1 MGYLVR
7 QAQQR
12 ANMNNKKEPLMKTK
26 RLLTVFCVMASILVV
41 ASLASTRVQAEEI
54 TLYWASFV
62 PNTRPP
68 ASGVQ
73 QLFFEK
79 VNERAKGELVIK
91 YRGGPETIPPFDL
104 GKAVQKGV
112 VDIGIAPVG
121 FYEPIAP
128 GIGGA
133 ALTQISLKE
142 ERKPGGGYDYLN
154 ELHKAGG
161 LFYLGRGTVSKGG
174 YFYLWLNKKVEKPED
189 FKKIRI
195 GSATGSRAAVVGWGA
210 AHVSLGMSE
219 YYEAM
224 ERGVADG
231 IAGVPLT
238 TYVSM
243 GIHEVTKYCVD
254 HPYWQSTVAVFMN
267 LDSWNKLPQHLQKL
281 IMKAQIEAE
290 KDYIRLDAE
299 ETAAARQKATA
310 AGVEFYKFAPDIAK
324 WFLDTAYNATWDYQM
339 ERFPQQT
346 PKLRELLSK

>member
-1 MGYLVR
+1 
-7 QAQQR
+7 
-12 ANMNNKKEPLMKTK
+12 MNNKG
-26 RLLTVFCVMASILVV
+26 LLTVLRSIPLILVFV
-41 ASLASTRVQAEEI
+41 TVLVMVPCVKPAPAAEPI
-54 TLYWASFV
+54 VLNWATFV

-73 QLFFEK
+73 RLFIDK
-79 VNERAKGELVIK
+79 VNEGAKGELVIK
-91 YRGGPETIPPFDL
+91 YRGGPETIKPFDL

-112 VDIGIAPVG
+112 VDIGVAPVG

-133 ALTQISLKE
+133 ALTQLTLEK

-161 LFYLGRGTVSKGG
+161 LFYLGRGTFSKED

-210 AHVSLGMSE
+210 VHVSIGMGE
-219 YYEAM
+219 YFEAM
-224 ERGVADG
+224 ERGVVDG

-267 LDSWNKLPQHLQKL
+267 LDSWNKLPKHLQKL
-281 IMKAQIEAE
+281 IMECQIQAE
-290 KDYIRLDAE
+290 KDYIPLDAE
-299 ETAAARQKATA
+299 ERAAARQKAKA
-310 AGVEFYKFAPDIAK
+310 AGLEFYKLAPGIAK
-324 WFLDTAYNATWDYQM
+324 WFLDTAYNATWGYQM
-339 ERFPQQT
+339 KRFPKET
-346 PKLRELLSK
+346 PRLKELLSKQ

>member
-1 MGYLVR
+1 M
-7 QAQQR
+7 
-12 ANMNNKKEPLMKTK
+12 KKAALLMVLGFISVVLMVGMATS
-26 RLLTVFCVMASILVV
+26 TGVFAGPIQLN
-41 ASLASTRVQAEEI
+41 
-54 TLYWASFV
+54 WAAFV
-62 PNTRPP
+62 PNTNPP

-73 QLFFEK
+73 QLFIDK

-112 VDIGIAPVG
+112 VDIGMAPVG

-133 ALTQISLKE
+133 QLTQLTLEE

-154 ELHKAGG
+154 ELHRAGG
-161 LFYLGRGTVSKGG
+161 LFYLGRGTFSRED

-189 FKKIRI
+189 FKKIQI

-210 AHVSLGMSE
+210 VHVSLRMGE
-219 YYEAM
+219 YFQAM

-267 LDSWNKLPQHLQKL
+267 LDSWNKLPKNLKEL
-281 IMKAQIEAE
+281 IMECQIEAE
-290 KDYIRLDAE
+290 KDFMALDVKDRALARKKAE
-299 ETAAARQKATA
+299 T
-310 AGVEFYKFAPDIAK
+310 AGVEFYKLAPDIAK

-339 ERFPQQT
+339 KRFPKET
-346 PKLRELLSK
+346 PRLRELLSK